1 MKTAFTI
8 ALRFLLSN
16 KGQTILISFGIAI
29 GISVQFFIGSLITG
43 LQNSLI
49 NTTIGNAAHIS
60 VVSDADNRLIENFD
74 KLLTDIQ
81 NKDLR
86 FTAIVP
92 VLDQPGLIIDD
103 ERSNSIVIRG
113 FDLERAE
120 AIYEFS
126 ERIVEGNLPSRTN
139 EAAIGLELAN
149 DLGVRRGDRIN
160 VTVLEG
166 ISDEFRITGIFD
178 LEVQSINRT
187 WFLTDIRSA
196 QRLFDINDAITSIE
210 IQVARDNVFQA
221 DTIAE
226 DLIPVL
232 QNTELEIN
240 NWKDQNA
247 SLLSGLNGQSI
258 SSFMIQFF
266 VVISVVLG
274 IASVLAIS
282 VMQKSKQIGILKAMG
297 IKSLQSKLIFLFQ
310 GLLLGILGGFFG
322 VAFGVGLAYSFT
334 VFARQPDG
342 SPVVA
347 LFIDSGFLLASF
359 LLAVISSTIAA
370 LIPARK
376 SAKLDPIEVIRNA

>member
-1 MKTAFTI
+1 MRTAFII
-8 ALRFLLSN
+8 ALRFLVFN
-16 KGQTILISFGIAI
+16 KGQTALILFGIAI
-29 GISVQFFIGSLITG
+29 GISVQFFIGSLING

-60 VVSDADNRLIENFD
+60 ITSDADDRLIENFD
-74 KLLTDIQ
+74 RLLSDIQ
-81 NKDLR
+81 QKDSRL
-86 FTAIVP
+86 TAIVP
-92 VLDQPGLIIDD
+92 VFDQPGLIIDN
-103 ERSNSIVIRG
+103 ERSNSILIRG

-126 ERIVEGNLPSRTN
+126 QRLVEGDLPLRTN
-139 EAAIGLELAN
+139 EAAIGLELAK
-149 DLGVRRGDRIN
+149 DLGVRLGDSIN

-166 ISDEFRITGIFD
+166 ISDDFRVTGIFD
-178 LEVQSINRT
+178 LDVQSINRT

-196 QRLFDINDAITSIE
+196 QSLFDIDDAITSIE
-210 IQVARDNVFQA
+210 MQVAREIVFQA
-221 DTIAE
+221 DLIAE
-226 DLIPVL
+226 ELAPILGNSDL
-232 QNTELEIN
+232 ELN
-240 NWKDQNA
+240 NWKNQNA
-247 SLLSGLNGQSI
+247 SLLTALNGQSI
-258 SSFMIQFF
+258 SSLMIQFF

-310 GLLLGILGGFFG
+310 GLFLGVLGGFLG
-322 VAFGVGLAYSFT
+322 IAFGIALAYSFT

-347 LFIDSGFLLASF
+347 LFIDPGFLIISF